1 MNCMSVQQ
9 EKKNNYQQRSQAYQ
23 HSNTT
28 SRVGLRSC
36 LRGEIEDTECKI
48 ELFSFNF
55 LVRLLRNRSSV
66 PARGS
71 RNSKEAD
78 PPWRENPDLKSKLF
92 VPLGQIPTHGRFNP
106 SVTQHR
112 HCSAWKPYLSSTTPE
127 ETQTC
132 ATAGCVIA

>member
-1 MNCMSVQQ
+1 MSVQQ
-9 EKKNNYQQRSQAYQ
+9 EKKNYQQRSQAYQ

-55 LVRLLRNRSSV
+55 HALTKSIVS
-66 PARGS
+66 ARVQLP
-71 RNSKEAD
+71 RID
-78 PPWRENPDLKSKLF
+78 PPSRGNPDSKSKLF
-92 VPLGQIPTHGRFNP
+92 VPLSQIPTHGRFNP
-106 SVTQHR
+106 SVTQNR
-112 HCSAWKPYLSSTTPE
+112 HCSKPYLSSTQPE

-132 ATAGCVIA
+132 AVAGCVIA

>member
-1 MNCMSVQQ
+1 MSVQQ
-9 EKKNNYQQRSQAYQ
+9 EKKNYQQRSQAYQ

-55 LVRLLRNRSSV
+55 HVRLLRNRSPV
-66 PARGS
+66 AETGTEFQEIDPASRG
-71 RNSKEAD
+71 
-78 PPWRENPDLKSKLF
+78 NPDLKSKLF
-92 VPLGQIPTHGRFNP
+92 VPFGQIPTHGRSNQP
-106 SVTQHR
+106 VTQHR
-112 HCSAWKPYLSSTTPE
+112 DCSAWKPYIASTSPE

-132 ATAGCVIA
+132 AVAGCAIA